1 MMNWKETEEKQQ
13 PDLPLQP
20 RKNICCQPAPSEDNI
35 YLLKNKVEI
44 QKHEWGGI

>member
-13 PDLPLQP
+13 PGLPLQP
-20 RKNICCQPAPSEDNI
+20 RKNIYCQACPPSEDNI

-44 QKHEWGGI
+44 QKH